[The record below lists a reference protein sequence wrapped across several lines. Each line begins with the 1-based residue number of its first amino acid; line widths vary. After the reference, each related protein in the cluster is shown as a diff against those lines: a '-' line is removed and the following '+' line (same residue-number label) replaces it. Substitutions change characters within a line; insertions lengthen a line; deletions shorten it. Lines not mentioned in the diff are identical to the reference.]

1 MLPPT
6 AIIEVPRELSETDV
20 KGDALDVSRL
30 LEGVSRTVRST
41 RFCWLATAS
50 EDGIANVRPMGR
62 LLPEAGESNAAWK
75 IVFFTDGRSPKAADI
90 RRNSRVTLIFQ
101 HDADDAFVALTGK
114 ADLVESKSEV
124 DRRWTDAYNAFLPSP
139 EDREHVVF
147 VDVDIERMELWIR
160 GVTPEPF
167 GFHTTKLERDTE
179 RGWRVA
185 G

>member
-1 MLPPT
+1 M
-6 AIIEVPRELSETDV
+6 SETDA
-20 KGDALDVSRL
+20 KGDAVDLNRL
-30 LEGVSRTVRST
+30 LEGVSKTVRST

-50 EDGIANVRPMGR
+50 EDGLANVRPMGR
-62 LLPEAGESNAAWK
+62 LLPEAGEGNDAWK

-90 RRNSRVTLIFQ
+90 RRNNRVTLIFQ
-101 HDADDAFVALTGK
+101 QDADDAFVALTGK
-114 ADLVESKSEV
+114 AHLVESKSEV
-124 DRRWTDAYNAFLPSP
+124 DRRWKDAYNGFLPNP
-139 EDREHVVF
+139 EDRAHVVF

-167 GFHTTKLERDTE
+167 GFHTTKLERDSE